1 MWAKSGAK
9 SSVVPKLAFLC
20 RPATETH
27 EIAERK
33 QKELERL
40 REAWGIQEGTVE
52 GAAFDRDLQVPAQLI
67 GLRLAMMTALQR
79 PADWHRAGGLEG
91 QQMGVLR

>member
-1 MWAKSGAK
+1 MWAARYMQLPDVCLTRCAQ
-9 SSVVPKLAFLC
+9 SSAVLELTRFAPC

-40 REAWGIQEGTVE
+40 REAWGIQEDTVE
-52 GAAFDRDLQVPAQLI
+52 GAAFDQDLQVHAQLT
-67 GLRLAMMTALQR
+67 GPSLAVTATEL
-79 PADWHRAGGLEG
+79 AFE
-91 QQMGVLR
+91 

>member
-1 MWAKSGAK
+1 MFS
-9 SSVVPKLAFLC
+9 LC

-40 REAWGIQEGTVE
+40 REAWGIQEDTVE
-52 GAAFDRDLQVPAQLI
+52 GAAFDQDLQVHAQSLTGLQLTLI
-67 GLRLAMMTALQR
+67 DARCGNT
-79 PADWHRAGGLEG
+79 
-91 QQMGVLR
+91 VS

>member
-1 MWAKSGAK
+1 M
-9 SSVVPKLAFLC
+9 FLC

-40 REAWGIQEGTVE
+40 REAWGIQEDTVE
-52 GAAFDRDLQVPAQLI
+52 GAAFDQDLQVPAQLA
-67 GLRLAMMTALQR
+67 GLTPAFVIVSEWPAAWQHASDSEGGANGCSALTGR
-79 PADWHRAGGLEG
+79 VGNA
-91 QQMGVLR
+91 V

>member
-1 MWAKSGAK
+1 MQSQALSRIRHT
-9 SSVVPKLAFLC
+9 LLC

-40 REAWGIQEGTVE
+40 REAWGIQEDTVE
-52 GAAFDRDLQVPAQLI
+52 GAAFDQDLQVHAQLT
-67 GLRLAMMTALQR
+67 GLSL
-79 PADWHRAGGLEG
+79 P
-91 QQMGVLR
+91 

>member
-1 MWAKSGAK
+1 MR
-9 SSVVPKLAFLC
+9 

-40 REAWGIQEGTVE
+40 RAAWGIQEDTVE
-52 GAAFDRDLQVPAQLI
+52 GAAFDQDLQVQSIDQLP
-67 GLRLAMMTALQR
+67 LCMAVMPLTSLQSI
-79 PADWHRAGGLEG
+79 DSL
-91 QQMGVLR
+91 

>member
-1 MWAKSGAK
+1 MRKAKHRPEGDM
-9 SSVVPKLAFLC
+9 FCLC

-40 REAWGIQEGTVE
+40 REAWGIQEDTVD
-52 GAAFDRDLQVPAQLI
+52 GAAFDQDLQVHTQLI
-67 GLRLAMMTALQR
+67 GVRLALIEPETASE
-79 PADWHRAGGLEG
+79 WE
-91 QQMGVLR
+91 